1 MLDNQRKECYILLVM
16 KNTITKSQL
25 DLWDSNVSKEEVK
38 AYSFDNVNENTIEIR
53 VYDYDFKH
61 DFSSIFRTLREVGV
75 EIDEDEIERSKAD
88 FDDYLLH
95 ENGTEHRYS
104 GTAFMV
110 YLNLID

>member
-1 MLDNQRKECYILLVM
+1 M

-25 DLWDSNVSKEEVK
+25 DLWDYNVSKEEVK
-38 AYSFDNVNENTIEIR
+38 AYSFDIVNENTIEIR

-61 DFSSIFRTLREVGV
+61 DFSSIFHTLREVGV

>member
-1 MLDNQRKECYILLVM
+1 MDLILDIRRKECYILLAM
-16 KNTITKSQL
+16 K
-25 DLWDSNVSKEEVK
+25 
-38 AYSFDNVNENTIEIR
+38 NTIEIR
-53 VYDYDFKH
+53 VYGYDFKH

-75 EIDEDEIERSKAD
+75 EIDENEIERSKAD
-88 FDDYLLH
+88 FDDYLLY